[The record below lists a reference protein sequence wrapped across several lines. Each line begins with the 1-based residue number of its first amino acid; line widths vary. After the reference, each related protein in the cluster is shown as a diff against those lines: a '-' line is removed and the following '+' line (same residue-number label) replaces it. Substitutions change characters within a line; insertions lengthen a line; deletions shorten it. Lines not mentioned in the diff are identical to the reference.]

1 MAKHFL
7 WLLLRL
13 YSLEWVDV
21 VFVLNQCISFSE
33 CNDVFKIFLTA
44 TIIKTTNI
52 SYVIGSGFYL
62 MCVIIS
68 FLEFKEGP

>member
-7 WLLLRL
+7 WLLLRVD
-13 YSLEWVDV
+13 SLEWVEV
-21 VFVLNQCISFSE
+21 VFVLNQCISVSE
-33 CNDVFKIFLTA
+33 CNDVFNISLTA

-52 SYVIGSGFYL
+52 SYVIGSGVYL
-62 MCVIIS
+62 MCVIIY